1 MKNYLLLCGGVGGAK
16 LALGFKNSINPD
28 NLTIAVNTGDD
39 FTHLDFK
46 ICPDLDTVM
55 YTLAGE
61 SDVSKGWGRKDESWN
76 MLSALREMNGETW
89 FQLGDKD
96 LATHIQRTQLIQSG
110 FSLTEATHKLCESF
124 KLPKY
129 IYPMSNQTVET
140 YIQTKNRLLSFQ
152 EYFVKLK
159 CAPPVTDFVF
169 KGLDKAEFNPDL
181 TLSSYDEI
189 IICPS
194 NPYVSINPMLQ
205 LTTLNQYLVGFSDKV
220 TVISPIVNSKSLKGP
235 TAKMMLELDH
245 DISVVTIGKFYQQY
259 SKRIFIDPS
268 DVEETTKLNELG
280 YEVHCANLIMNNTLS
295 KNSLAHEII
304 KLLESK

>member
-1 MKNYLLLCGGVGGAK
+1 MKSLLICGGVGGAK
-16 LALGFKNSINPD
+16 LAYGFYNSIPHD
-28 NLTIAVNTGDD
+28 AFDVLVNTGDD
-39 FTHLDFK
+39 FIHLGLHVS
-46 ICPDLDTVM
+46 PDLDTVI
-55 YTLAGE
+55 YTLSE
-61 SDVSKGWGRKDESWN
+61 EVEVSQGWGRQNESWN
-76 MLSALREMNGETW
+76 MLNELKTLEGDTW

-96 LATHIQRTQLIQSG
+96 LATHFIRTSMLNDG
-110 FSLTEATHKLCESF
+110 KSLTDITAHIASRFGIKSNIF
-124 KLPKY
+124 
-129 IYPMSNQTVET
+129 PMSDNLVSTFIKT
-140 YIQTKNRLLSFQ
+140 DRDILSFQ

-280 YEVHCANLIMNNTLS
+280 YEVHCANLIMNNTMS

>member
-16 LALGFKNSINPD
+16 LALGFKNSIDPKH
-28 NLTIAVNTGDD
+28 LTIAVNTGDD

-61 SDVSKGWGRKDESWN
+61 SDVSKGWGRRDESWN
-76 MLSALREMNGETW
+76 MLSALDDMGGETW

-96 LATHIQRTQLIQSG
+96 LATHIQRTQLLRSG
-110 FSLTEATHKLCESF
+110 LSLTQATHHLCESF
-124 KLPKY
+124 NLQKN
-129 IYPMSNQTVET
+129 IFPMCNQPVET

-159 CAPPVTDFVF
+159 CEPPVTDFVF
-169 KGLDKAEFNPDL
+169 KGLDKAEFNKDL
-181 TLSSYDEI
+181 DLSTYDEI

-205 LTTLNQYLVGFSDKV
+205 LGALSKHLQDFSQKV

-235 TAKMMLELDH
+235 TAKMMLELGH
-245 DISVVTIGKFYQQY
+245 QISVVTIGKFYQNY
-259 SKRIFIDPS
+259 SQRIFIDTS
-268 DVEETTKLNELG
+268 DLKESSKLNELG
-280 YEVHCANLIMNNTLS
+280 YEVNNANLIMNNTKS
-295 KNSLAHEII
+295 KNALAHEII
-304 KLLESK
+304 QLLESR